1 MVVIYLNVCFLD
13 LFTCLYM
20 GLGRIVRFITGTLGS
35 RHLRQK
41 TTPHVR
47 IKTRS
52 ELTMYK
58 KIKSWSKLTFKP
70 DISYPI
76 SSRKPIGSRKTHIS
90 SKDVESGQFVMWQ
103 SKWMAALFPRFHHP
117 PWNHCATLRKDE
129 VNSGCFW
136 ICALRLMRGDDGN
149 VVLECWSISSRSFFE
164 ELWPDS
170 VSDTR

>member
-1 MVVIYLNVCFLD
+1 
-13 LFTCLYM
+13 M

-58 KIKSWSKLTFKP
+58 KFKSWSKLTFKP

-103 SKWMAALFPRFHHP
+103 SKWMAAPSFWRFHHP
-117 PWNHCATLRKDE
+117 PWNHCATRKDE

-136 ICALRLMRGDDGN
+136 KCGVG
-149 VVLECWSISSRSFFE
+149 VLEYFKSLILRRIMTRFSIRYQIMDMEAHRAGIEGWGGLYATGGLYAKGS
-164 ELWPDS
+164 L
-170 VSDTR
+170 